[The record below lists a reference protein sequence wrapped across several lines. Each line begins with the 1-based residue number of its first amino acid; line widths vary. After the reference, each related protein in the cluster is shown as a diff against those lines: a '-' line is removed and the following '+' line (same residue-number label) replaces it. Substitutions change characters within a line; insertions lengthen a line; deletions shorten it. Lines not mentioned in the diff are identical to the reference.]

1 MPCWQSATAADHS
14 GVPAAWSV
22 SKGMLIVQ
30 SGSWCHCSPHV
41 AGLCVSFKLSLSP
54 YLRHPA
60 HWTILAHAS
69 LRWRTDVFIASC
81 CGCSRQIQMFLHA
94 NSPPHMQAGS
104 SKGEGTAAAQPAAK
118 KLRADKAAQQAQQP
132 SKTAAPKPL
141 ASARPAPAAAQTTS
155 AVLPATAAAAVQRPP
170 AASGQVQAVQHP
182 PAGLGGL
189 SMAAMAAAAGVCT
202 ARGAEAAVLAGC
214 RLQHSGSCT
223 ELNPMRS
230 MADACA

>member
-1 MPCWQSATAADHS
+1 MPCWQSVTAADHS

-22 SKGMLIVQ
+22 SKGMLTVQ
-30 SGSWCHCSPHV
+30 SGCWCHCSPHV
-41 AGLCVSFKLSLSP
+41 ACLCVSFKVSLSP

-60 HWTILAHAS
+60 HWTILARAS
-69 LRWRTDVFIASC
+69 LLWRTGVCIASC
-81 CGCSRQIQMFLHA
+81 CGCSRQFQIFPHA
-94 NSPPHMQAGS
+94 NSPPRMQAGS

-132 SKTAAPKPL
+132 SKAAPKPL

-155 AVLPATAAAAVQRPP
+155 AVLPATVQRPP
-170 AASGQVQAVQHP
+170 AASGQVQAMQHP
-182 PAGLGGL
+182 HAGLGGL
-189 SMAAMAAAAGVCT
+189 SMAAMAAAAGVCF
-202 ARGAEAAVLAGC
+202 ARGAESAVLAGC

-223 ELNPMRS
+223 EFNPMRS